1 MTMDPERIGP
11 YEIRE
16 KLGAGGMGS
25 VYLGRQVE
33 TGQLVAVKVLTA
45 SLAREPGFVERF
57 NREID
62 AMRKLKN
69 PHIVEL
75 FENGVEG
82 ESFYYAMEYVA
93 GETLMGL
100 IRREKRLPWQKAI
113 GIAVQICQA
122 LKAAHDAGIIH
133 RDLKPSNLLVT
144 PEGLVKLTDF

>member
-1 MTMDPERIGP
+1 MEPERIGP
-11 YEIRE
+11 YAILE
-16 KLGAGGMGS
+16 KLGSGGMGN
-25 VYLGRQVE
+25 VYLGRHAQ
-33 TGQLVAVKVLTA
+33 TARLAAVKVLTA
-45 SLAREPGFVERF
+45 SLARESGFVERF

-100 IRREKRLPWQKAI
+100 MRREKRLPWQKAI
-113 GIAVQICQA
+113 GIAVQ
-122 LKAAHDAGIIH
+122 
-133 RDLKPSNLLVT
+133 
-144 PEGLVKLTDF
+144 